1 MQNYR
6 VIVLFVLTTFISA
19 CSTASQYQKK
29 GNVSPEKFNQII
41 DFTTIKTVILLPVE
55 VDGVSKSF
63 LFDTGADVSVL
74 QRDSLMGKTTS
85 FSGAS
90 NRKMELGK
98 EIVKSMK
105 IGEID
110 FQNIFAVNGNLE
122 GLKEQIPKFGG
133 ILGQTVIQSKLAD

>member
-110 FQNIFAVNGNLE
+110 FQNIFAVN
-122 GLKEQIPKFGG
+122 EQIPKFGG